1 MGEDILVLERQDADL
16 HPQQSPYIGT
26 IYYSIRYIIDCRLT
40 HIENDCNGEKCR
52 SPKNGA
58 LYPHKKHK
66 NEERSAEGTH
76 RENGQQNEEG
86 SPYAKRQR
94 MNTDKRVCM
103 NGAGKGV
110 WREWTISQEKYRV
123 CSQEGLHRRNE

>member
-1 MGEDILVLERQDADL
+1 MGEDIPVLERQDADL

-40 HIENDCNGEKCR
+40 HIENDHNGEKCR
-52 SPKNGA
+52 RPKNGA
-58 LYPHKKHK
+58 LYPHKKHE
-66 NEERSAEGTH
+66 NEERSAEGAQ

-86 SPYAKRQR
+86 CPYAKRQR
-94 MNTDKRVCM
+94 VNTDKRVHM
-103 NGAGKGV
+103 NRAGKGV
-110 WREWTISQEKYRV
+110 WREWTISHKKHRV